1 LWDFLVELI
10 SPSTDI
16 YSTIIRQ
23 LFDKYRWSEKIYTY
37 VYVFKLA
44 FPNSV
49 IIINLLLWIN
59 DHSFIGGDR
68 MVSTEGFDEFRSTNF
83 GRRILVNDFWS
94 TNFGQR
100 LLVDEF
106 WSTSGDRMVSTDSF
120 DEFCFLTFFSS
131 LIVCSLYSRRLLTVW
146 KKIWKATICK
156 CHVIAVLQKM
166 EKGEKVLKRAS

>member
-1 LWDFLVELI
+1 
-10 SPSTDI
+10 
-16 YSTIIRQ
+16 
-23 LFDKYRWSEKIYTY
+23 
-37 VYVFKLA
+37 
-44 FPNSV
+44 
-49 IIINLLLWIN
+49 
-59 DHSFIGGDR
+59 

-131 LIVCSLYSRRLLTVW
+131 LIVCSLYSRRLLTV
-146 KKIWKATICK
+146 
-156 CHVIAVLQKM
+156 
-166 EKGEKVLKRAS
+166 